1 MAGVKKRV
9 VIVGGGAGGAI
20 LANRLPKDEFEV
32 TVVDKQPYNWF
43 WPWLL
48 YIAFRGSKKPIKREI
63 RSVLKPWVNFVQS
76 GARVI
81 NLQDRYVELENG
93 KRLNYD
99 YLVIATGAVPDYS
112 KVPGLDKAVEL
123 FGNYHS
129 TEENAWKVWQT
140 INNMRESTLAIILA
154 PGAYRC
160 PPSPLEGVFLAEEF
174 FRRRGLRDKMTPFP
188 ALVGRGFYR
197 GGLGCYPSL
206 GVIGFMPFVVTM

>member
-1 MAGVKKRV
+1 MTGVKKRV

-63 RSVLKPWVNFVQS
+63 RSVLKPWVNFIQS
-76 GARVI
+76 GAGVV

-99 YLVIATGAVPDYS
+99 YLVIATGATVDYS
-112 KVPGLDKAVEL
+112 KVPGLDKTVEL
-123 FGNYHS
+123 FG
-129 TEENAWKVWQT
+129 
-140 INNMRESTLAIILA
+140 
-154 PGAYRC
+154 
-160 PPSPLEGVFLAEEF
+160 
-174 FRRRGLRDKMTPFP
+174 
-188 ALVGRGFYR
+188 
-197 GGLGCYPSL
+197 
-206 GVIGFMPFVVTM
+206 